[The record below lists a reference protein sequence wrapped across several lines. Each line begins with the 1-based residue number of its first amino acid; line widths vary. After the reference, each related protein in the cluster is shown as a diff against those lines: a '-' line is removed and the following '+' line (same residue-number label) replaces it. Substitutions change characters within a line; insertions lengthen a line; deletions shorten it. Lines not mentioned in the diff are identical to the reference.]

1 MRIPIREQLG
11 LLVLFCSLFAL
22 MVLAVA
28 TWTQSHGFIIN
39 IRLSALSLTASL
51 KSAQISAALLLFQT
65 SVQSISTRIMIQ
77 SALQRYNNG
86 EYLQTR
92 KSSITLIQHL
102 PTSTCF

>member
-11 LLVLFCSLFAL
+11 LLVLFCSLLAL

-28 TWTQSHGFIIN
+28 TWTQNYGFIIN

-51 KSAQISAALLLFQT
+51 KSAQISAAMLLFQI
-65 SVQSISTRIMIQ
+65 SVEAIATRIMIQ

-86 EYLQTR
+86 GILLFGCT
-92 KSSITLIQHL
+92 
-102 PTSTCF
+102 

>member
-28 TWTQSHGFIIN
+28 TWTQNRGFIIN

-51 KSAQISAALLLFQT
+51 KSAQVSASLLLFQT
-65 SVQSISTRIMIQ
+65 SVQSIATRIMIQ

-86 EYLQTR
+86 EPIIIPWPV
-92 KSSITLIQHL
+92 SNH
-102 PTSTCF
+102 

>member
-11 LLVLFCSLFAL
+11 LLVLFCSLMAL

-28 TWTQSHGFIIN
+28 TWTQNHGFIIN

-51 KSAQISAALLLFQT
+51 KSAQVSASVLLFQT
-65 SVQSISTRIMIQ
+65 TAQAIGTRILIQ

-86 EYLQTR
+86 KQILA
-92 KSSITLIQHL
+92 SSR
-102 PTSTCF
+102 P